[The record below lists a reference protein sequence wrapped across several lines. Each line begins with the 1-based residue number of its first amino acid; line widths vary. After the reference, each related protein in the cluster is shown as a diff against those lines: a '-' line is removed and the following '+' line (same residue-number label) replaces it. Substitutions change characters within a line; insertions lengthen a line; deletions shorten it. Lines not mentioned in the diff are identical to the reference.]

1 MHGWFCPIHLIHLIE
16 QKSVLHFDKKEGISR
31 HHQTLSYEWTEEMFN
46 YHCHLNHTNSAQ
58 KTVITLLR
66 LREMVSGDSPCV
78 VIHRSSD
85 DVVKSLCYRLHA
97 NITVLL
103 TLSKILTSMP
113 ININYRFLKKN
124 SLVFFVNPKVFFC
137 LLGSLTHV
145 FPHLS
150 IH

>member
-1 MHGWFCPIHLIHLIE
+1 
-16 QKSVLHFDKKEGISR
+16 
-31 HHQTLSYEWTEEMFN
+31 MFN

-58 KTVITLLR
+58 KTVITHLR

-85 DVVKSLCYRLHA
+85 DVVKSLCYRLHT

-113 ININYRFLKKN
+113 IKIKHRLFLKN
-124 SLVFFVNPKVFFC
+124 HC
-137 LLGSLTHV
+137 LLCQSKSVLLLTRL
-145 FPHLS
+145 FDACLS
-150 IH
+150 SPQRPLDISRRMSVVVVVDDDSFSVVLRRIQRSVSYSHPVAMR